1 MHGFQCLQLRKGIGF
16 GTSLLAMV
24 CMACGGGSSNPLLPS
39 DIGLET
45 ASSQDLENSDLS
57 PDANPLDTSNQ
68 ETLADATGDLT
79 TDVSR
84 DLTADMTA
92 DRVEEAYEDVVID
105 LCDPNTCDMD
115 EHRVCEAETGKCVCD
130 EDFCEI
136 EGTCVANGSVPS
148 DFSCYVCDSE
158 RNKTGWSLQLVG
170 TLCRPSAG
178 PCDVAEFCDG
188 ATGSCPTDLKS
199 TALCRAASGDCDIA
213 EYCDGSSNDCPKD
226 AYHPVTWPCGNA
238 ESACITDQCDGYGNC
253 TLLGLAPA
261 FTVCDDGNPL
271 TLNDRCDGAGN
282 CVPHLCNPEQV
293 GTWIDLPSLNLS
305 RGFTC
310 AVHYSGKVYVFGGAH
325 QDGVQFPPPVNSVE
339 AFDIGTRTWSYVAS
353 MPTATYGSTCGEIG
367 GLIYLVGG
375 RVPKVNSSENGDVVQ
390 VYNPSSD
397 TWSRGPSLRT
407 LRSWLGGA
415 VLGGKFYALCGVGNT
430 YLSSVERLTPG
441 GSWVNLGGQLAAARY
456 MLGVGVYDGKI
467 YAIGGDNWIG
477 DSQKLFDYIEV
488 FDPNLGYWSTVGHL
502 PVPATSIMTAFFP
515 DGPLYLLY
523 KGKLWTMDP
532 TTYAVTEIGALPA
545 TVGTAHDSGIAMTR
559 EGILAAGGGSGR
571 GPHRTDVKFYCK

>member
-1 MHGFQCLQLRKGIGF
+1 
-16 GTSLLAMV
+16 
-24 CMACGGGSSNPLLPS
+24 
-39 DIGLET
+39 
-45 ASSQDLENSDLS
+45 
-57 PDANPLDTSNQ
+57 
-68 ETLADATGDLT
+68 
-79 TDVSR
+79 
-84 DLTADMTA
+84 
-92 DRVEEAYEDVVID
+92 
-105 LCDPNTCDMD
+105 MD

-199 TALCRAASGDCDIA
+199 TALCRAASGDCDIAEYCDGSSNDCPEDGYLPESTMCRDAAGLCDVAEYCTGYAPMCPDDLKSTELCRAAIGDCDIA

-415 VLGGKFYALCGVGNT
+415 VLGGKFYALGGVGNT